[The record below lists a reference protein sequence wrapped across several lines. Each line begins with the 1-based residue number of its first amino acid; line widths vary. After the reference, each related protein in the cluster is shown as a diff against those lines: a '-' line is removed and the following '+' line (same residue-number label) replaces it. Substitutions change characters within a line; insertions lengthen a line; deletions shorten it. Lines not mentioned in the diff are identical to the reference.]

1 MNRPFATR
9 HQASTCYRPAQNGYI
24 PQMTAQT
31 PFPHVHIFETADEAA
46 DAVAEHLLATVKRNP
61 KSVLG
66 LATGQ
71 TPRRVYAKL
80 VDAFHKGHISFREVE
95 TFNLDEYSGL
105 TASHPDSFA
114 AFMQR
119 ELFGLANFDP
129 SKINLINGDAE
140 DAVAEALRYAGRLN
154 DNGCIDVQ
162 LLGLGTNG
170 HIGFNEPGSAS
181 DSHVRVVDLS
191 DETLSANQPSLIEL
205 ATVPEQAVT
214 MGIADILN
222 AREIVM
228 LATGPAK
235 TDAVRRS
242 LREPPSTDCPASF
255 LGTHHLVHW
264 YLDND
269 AAADL
274 G

>member
-1 MNRPFATR
+1 MALSSQTT
-9 HQASTCYRPAQNGYI
+9 ALAQI
-24 PQMTAQT
+24 PR
-31 PFPHVHIFETADEAA
+31 VHIFPTAGEAA

-71 TPRRVYAKL
+71 TPRHVYAKL
-80 VDAFHKGHISFREVE
+80 VHAFREGKISFCDVE
-95 TFNLDEYSGL
+95 TFNLDEYCGL

-119 ELFGLANFDP
+119 ELFGLADFDP
-129 SKINLINGDAE
+129 RKTNLINGDVQ
-140 DAVAEALRYAGRLN
+140 DVVAEARRYATRLKES
-154 DNGCIDVQ
+154 GAVDVQ

-181 DSHVRVVDLS
+181 DSHVRVVDLA

-205 ATVPEQAVT
+205 TSVPERAIT
-214 MGIADILN
+214 IGIADILH

-228 LATGPAK
+228 LATGSAK
-235 TDAVRRS
+235 AGAVRRS
-242 LREPPSTDCPASF
+242 LREAPSTDCPASF
-255 LGTHHLVHW
+255 LGTHHAVHW
-264 YLDND
+264 YLDN
-269 AAADL
+269 AAAAEI